1 MRPRA
6 ERRGAG
12 ARPLVRVAAVL
23 LALLALQLGSLVAP
37 AYACACGALVPG
49 DGRQL
54 TVGREVS
61 VVRWDGKQE
70 QIVMSL
76 RVGGDAERAAWIMP
90 VPHRATVELGD
101 AELFDQLATATA
113 PVQRARTHLW
123 PQDGDWPLTA
133 GDGRGGPPRPPGGSG
148 EVGVV
153 GRERLGPFDVAR
165 LTATDPAALDDW
177 LTSNDFALPARLETA
192 LRPYVER
199 RWEYVAVRLTPETA
213 GSVLDG
219 ELQPLHLT
227 FAADAPVYPM
237 RLSRLAAT
245 PQSLGL
251 YVLAAHR
258 MEPVARIGGER
269 PRVTFAG
276 RVGASAGGP
285 LGELAQGTPFL
296 TAVAQEFPRP
306 SAISGDHELRRAAAD
321 TTFRQVI
328 YEDRLLR
335 VLGIPVWLLTVVGG
349 LVATAAAS
357 VTLALHRR
365 HTHRATQPG
374 PRHASGHH
382 SAAQGGATSGSM
394 GGATSGSIGG
404 ATSGTPGG
412 SQGSAPD
419 AAQAG
424 TPGRT
429 MSGTISGVPGEAPGA
444 AQAGAPGGAPGRT
457 PGAARAGAPGGT
469 PGGSQGSAP
478 DAAQAGRPGGAMSG
492 TMSGVPGEAPGA
504 AQAGAPGGAPGRT
517 PGAARAG
524 APGGAA
530 GRSRL
535 RVPGRTTPL
544 VPPMPGVPA
553 VPPMPTARPAAAGV
567 PPKPTSRPNGAAVTP
582 MPPMPPMP
590 PEPQRTPQPQSSA
603 RHAQSAQRPRW
614 SPWPQ
619 RARQTQAQASPA
631 PPPPP
636 HPPTAHAT
644 PAPPVAPPRSPAAP
658 KPFTLPVTPEPNG

>member
-12 ARPLVRVAAVL
+12 ARLHARIVAVL

-54 TVGREVS
+54 SVGREVS
-61 VVRWDGKQE
+61 VVRWDGRQE

-90 VPHRATVELGD
+90 VPHRATVELGN

-113 PVQRARTHLW
+113 PVQRARTHFW

-133 GDGRGGPPRPPGGSG
+133 GDGRRGPPPPPAGSG

-177 LTSNDFALPARLETA
+177 LSSNDFTLPAGLETA
-192 LRPYVER
+192 LRPYVDR
-199 RWEYVAVRLTPETA
+199 RWEYVAVKLTPETA
-213 GSVLDG
+213 GGVLGG

-258 MEPVARIGGER
+258 MEPVSRIGGER

-306 SAISGDHELRRAAAD
+306 SAISGDHELRRASAD
-321 TTFRQVI
+321 TAFRQVI

-349 LVATAAAS
+349 LTAAVAAS
-357 VTLALHRR
+357 VALALHRR
-365 HTHRATQPG
+365 RPHRTTQPG

-382 SAAQGGATSGSM
+382 AATGGGAM
-394 GGATSGSIGG
+394 GGP
-404 ATSGTPGG
+404 PG
-412 SQGSAPD
+412 
-419 AAQAG
+419 
-424 TPGRT
+424 
-429 MSGTISGVPGEAPGA
+429 GVPGAALGGAPGA
-444 AQAGAPGGAPGRT
+444 ALGGAAGGVPGAAPGGTPGAAPGGAPGRVPGGT
-457 PGAARAGAPGGT
+457 PGAAPAGTAGGAPGGT
-469 PGGSQGSAP
+469 AGAGLGGVPGAAPGGKPGRVPGGS
-478 DAAQAGRPGGAMSG
+478 PG
-492 TMSGVPGEAPGA
+492 GVPGASPGA
-504 AQAGAPGGAPGRT
+504 AQAW
-517 PGAARAG
+517 

-530 GRSRL
+530 NETPRGGSGQVAGVRARP
-535 RVPGRTTPL
+535 RRPERPVPL
-544 VPPMPGVPA
+544 VPPMPGVPP
-553 VPPMPTARPAAAGV
+553 VPPMPTAPPAAAGV
-567 PPKPTSRPNGAAVTP
+567 PPRPTNRPSGAAV
-582 MPPMPPMP
+582 PPMPPMP
-590 PEPQRTPQPQSSA
+590 PLPAQPEQSPRPQPTA
-603 RHAQSAQRPRW
+603 RHAQSAQRPLRPRW
-614 SPWPQ
+614 PQWPQ
-619 RARQTQAQASPA
+619 RAARQSHEASSQAHQAPQT
-631 PPPPP
+631 PPPPL
-636 HPPTAHAT
+636 HPPTAYNPPDPS
-644 PAPPVAPPRSPAAP
+644 PAPAAPPRSPSSP
-658 KPFTLPVTPEPNG
+658 KPFTLPVTPGPNG